1 MARAVAKVN
10 AATDIMTVVEML
22 LNGPYRRFPVVSKG
36 RVIGVINRREAL
48 KALVE
53 IG

>member
-22 LNGPYRRFPVVSKG
+22 LNGPHRRFPVVSKG

-48 KALVE
+48 KALLE